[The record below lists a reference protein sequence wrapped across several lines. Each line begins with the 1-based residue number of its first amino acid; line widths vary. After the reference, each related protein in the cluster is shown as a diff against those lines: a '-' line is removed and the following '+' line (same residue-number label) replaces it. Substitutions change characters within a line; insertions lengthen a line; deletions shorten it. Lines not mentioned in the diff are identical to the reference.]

1 MKGVI
6 VLIEILNVI
15 KDRTEYRIQ
24 LKAERSPFY
33 RSDKISNLLD
43 YIEENSDRFIKE
55 TYEIT
60 YDTRKSYEYI
70 KSFQLDLL
78 TDCETYNYVKEN
90 YRSLLEHYNK
100 DTIFISYKAR

>member
-15 KDRTEYRIQ
+15 KDRTKYRIQ

-33 RSDKISNLLD
+33 RSDKISSLLD
-43 YIEENSDRFIKE
+43 YIEKNSDRFIKE
-55 TYEIT
+55 IYEIT
-60 YDTRKSYEYI
+60 YDTRKSYEYV

-90 YRSLLEHYNK
+90 YRSLLERYDK
-100 DTIFISYKAR
+100 DTIFISYKVR

>member
-24 LKAERSPFY
+24 LKAERLPFY
-33 RSDKISNLLD
+33 RSDKILSLLD
-43 YIEENSDRFIKE
+43 YIEENSNRFIKE
-55 TYEIT
+55 TYEII

-78 TDCETYNYVKEN
+78 TDCETYSYVKEN
-90 YRSLLEHYNK
+90 YRSLLERYNK
-100 DTIFISYKAR
+100 DTIFISYKVR